1 MNFFNQSDWK
11 NTVVYFLET
20 GCQLSYDFNFGSCPY
35 SCIVHFA
42 QANGI
47 AVWVFG
53 QIYTWG
59 LNDLQIGGGFSLS
72 SLKFA
77 AGNLG
82 VVISNNNGTDGSR
95 R

>member
-20 GCQLSYDFNFGSCPY
+20 GYQLSYDFNFGSCP
-35 SCIVHFA
+35 STCIVHLA

-47 AVWVFG
+47 AVLVFG

-77 AGNLG
+77 AGDLG
-82 VVISNNNGTDGSR
+82 VVVSHNSWTDGYR